1 MANSTILSIFGL
13 ILGTALASI
22 EDINRD
28 FFDIVLK
35 RNLAVE
41 EHQVMTQDGYILT
54 LFRIPGK
61 LFREVG
67 KPLSPPGP
75 PVLMMHGLIDSSD
88 AWVVN
93 DDLSPAFVLSH
104 AGYDVWL
111 SNSRGNKYSKRHVSL
126 SSDSLEFWDF
136 SWEEV
141 GSFDLPALTDYILE

>member
-1 MANSTILSIFGL
+1 MANSTILSIFAL
-13 ILGTALASI
+13 ILSTAFASI
-22 EDINRD
+22 EDIDRD

-67 KPLSPPGP
+67 KPVLPGP
-75 PVLMMHGLIDSSD
+75 PVLLMHGLIDSSD

-93 DDLSPAFVLSH
+93 DDVSPAFVLSH
-104 AGYDVWL
+104 SGYDVWL
-111 SNSRGNKYSKRHVSL
+111 SNSRGNKYSRRHVSL
-126 SSDSLEFWDF
+126 SSD
-136 SWEEV
+136 
-141 GSFDLPALTDYILE
+141 